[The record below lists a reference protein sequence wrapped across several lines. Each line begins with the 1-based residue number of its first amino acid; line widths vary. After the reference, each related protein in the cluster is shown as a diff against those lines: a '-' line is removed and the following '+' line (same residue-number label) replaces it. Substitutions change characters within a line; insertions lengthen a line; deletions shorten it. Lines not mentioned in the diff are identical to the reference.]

1 MDVNM
6 VVELIATL
14 GFPIVAVVA
23 LGWFI
28 FQIYKKSESRE
39 DTLMNE
45 IAETRVVNAQAIA
58 TISKFADNLDVIKH
72 DVEEIK
78 GEVNIISDRIN
89 NQ

>member
-58 TISKFADNLDVIKH
+58 TISKFADSLDVIKH